1 MELFNPYFYAANID
15 LLAYEN
21 AWIQYME
28 SGEKNENVINRDI
41 YDSWD
46 KSSSLGV
53 DPFSLEK
60 PDAVDEQ
67 ELERRLRK
75 NRYVFQIVEPSMEIL
90 FDIINESEYAVIL
103 SDREGV
109 IIRVM
114 CGPEMKDICSKI
126 NLHEGADYRL
136 ESVGTSSINM
146 AIELKKPVQITGC
159 QHYRQIF
166 QHYTS
171 SSAPVLTESGGVLCV
186 LSVLG
191 KYEQE
196 NEHTLGMIHSITK
209 GIESQHHINKI
220 NRNLKKRNNQLE
232 KILSMVSDS
241 IVYTENRKIIQVNGS
256 MLKLIGK
263 DESEVIGRNVY
274 DAIVTQPSLAEFFAD
289 EKKANTGGHVL
300 LIGKNDSY
308 KCIVSTEE
316 VSSGFEK
323 SPGGRLIRFTQIKMI
338 EMMASKMRFAA
349 KYTFED
355 LIGES
360 DAFSEAITVAKKAS
374 AFDSRVIITG
384 ESGTGK
390 EMFAQAIHNNS
401 SRKAGPFVAV
411 DCGAIPHELFESEFF
426 GYEKGAFTGA
436 RREGKEGL
444 VEKANNGTLFL
455 DEIGN
460 MSLDMQIKLLRVLQ
474 EGVVFRIG
482 GASPVNVDLRVIAAT
497 NADLEQEIRNGTFR
511 EDLYYRLNVFR
522 IKIPPL
528 RERRSDIPLLVNN
541 IIKTSNNIDPSVK
554 VDKSAMDVFTGYDW
568 PGNVR
573 QLHNAVERAIIMADE
588 HVIYPESI
596 SGEISGSMGVRGR
609 FSGGGF
615 EASKETLE
623 EMTGRYIKFCLDMND
638 GNISRT
644 AKQLDVSRTTIYKY
658 ISW

>member
-41 YDSWD
+41 YDSWE

-60 PDAVDEQ
+60 PAAVDEQ
-67 ELERRLRK
+67 ELKRRLRK

-126 NLHEGADYRL
+126 NLREGADYRM
-136 ESVGTSSINM
+136 ESVGTNSINM

-274 DAIVTQPSLAEFFAD
+274 DTIVTQPSLVEFFAD
-289 EKKANTGGHVL
+289 EKKASTGGHVIL
-300 LIGKNDSY
+300 MGKNDSY

-316 VSSGFEK
+316 V
-323 SPGGRLIRFTQIKMI
+323 
-338 EMMASKMRFAA
+338 
-349 KYTFED
+349 
-355 LIGES
+355 
-360 DAFSEAITVAKKAS
+360 
-374 AFDSRVIITG
+374 
-384 ESGTGK
+384 
-390 EMFAQAIHNNS
+390 NS
-401 SRKAGPFVAV
+401 VSRKVPEAG
-411 DCGAIPHELFESEFF
+411 
-426 GYEKGAFTGA
+426 
-436 RREGKEGL
+436 
-444 VEKANNGTLFL
+444 
-455 DEIGN
+455 
-460 MSLDMQIKLLRVLQ
+460 
-474 EGVVFRIG
+474 
-482 GASPVNVDLRVIAAT
+482 
-497 NADLEQEIRNGTFR
+497 
-511 EDLYYRLNVFR
+511 
-522 IKIPPL
+522 
-528 RERRSDIPLLVNN
+528 
-541 IIKTSNNIDPSVK
+541 
-554 VDKSAMDVFTGYDW
+554 
-568 PGNVR
+568 
-573 QLHNAVERAIIMADE
+573 
-588 HVIYPESI
+588 
-596 SGEISGSMGVRGR
+596 
-609 FSGGGF
+609 
-615 EASKETLE
+615 
-623 EMTGRYIKFCLDMND
+623 
-638 GNISRT
+638 
-644 AKQLDVSRTTIYKY
+644 
-658 ISW
+658 

>member
-53 DPFSLEK
+53 DPFSQEK
-60 PDAVDEQ
+60 PAAVDEQ

-274 DAIVTQPSLAEFFAD
+274 DTIVTQPSLAEFFAD
-289 EKKANTGGHVL
+289 EKKASTGGHVL

-316 VSSGFEK
+316 VNSGFEK
-323 SPGGRLIRFTQIKMI
+323 SSGGRLIRFTQIKTI

-474 EGVVFRIG
+474 
-482 GASPVNVDLRVIAAT
+482 
-497 NADLEQEIRNGTFR
+497 
-511 EDLYYRLNVFR
+511 
-522 IKIPPL
+522 
-528 RERRSDIPLLVNN
+528 
-541 IIKTSNNIDPSVK
+541 
-554 VDKSAMDVFTGYDW
+554 
-568 PGNVR
+568 
-573 QLHNAVERAIIMADE
+573 
-588 HVIYPESI
+588 
-596 SGEISGSMGVRGR
+596 
-609 FSGGGF
+609 
-615 EASKETLE
+615 
-623 EMTGRYIKFCLDMND
+623 
-638 GNISRT
+638 
-644 AKQLDVSRTTIYKY
+644 
-658 ISW
+658 

>member
-46 KSSSLGV
+46 KSSSFGV

-114 CGPEMKDICSKI
+114 CGQEMKDICSKI

-338 EMMASKMRFAA
+338 EMMASKMQFAA

-444 VEKANNGTLFL
+444 VEKASNGTLFL

-644 AKQLDVSRTTIYKY
+644 ARQLDVSRTTIYKY

>member
-41 YDSWD
+41 YDSWE

-60 PDAVDEQ
+60 PAAVDEQ
-67 ELERRLRK
+67 ELKRRLRK

-126 NLHEGADYRL
+126 NLREGADYRM
-136 ESVGTSSINM
+136 ESVGTNSINM

>member
-21 AWIQYME
+21 AWIQDME

-46 KSSSLGV
+46 KSSSFGV

-114 CGPEMKDICSKI
+114 CGQEMKDICSKI

-308 KCIVSTEE
+308 KCIISTEE

-338 EMMASKMRFAA
+338 EMMASKMQFAA

-360 DAFSEAITVAKKAS
+360 DSFSEAITVAKKAS

-426 GYEKGAFTGA
+426 GYEKGAFTGT

-444 VEKANNGTLFL
+444 VEKASNGTLFL

-541 IIKTSNNIDPSVK
+541 IIKMSNNIDPSVK

-596 SGEISGSMGVRGR
+596 SGEISGSMGMRGR

-644 AKQLDVSRTTIYKY
+644 ARQLDVSRTTIYKY

>member
-46 KSSSLGV
+46 KSSSFGV

-114 CGPEMKDICSKI
+114 CGQEMKDICSKI

-308 KCIVSTEE
+308 KCIISTEE

-338 EMMASKMRFAA
+338 EMMASKMQFAA

-360 DAFSEAITVAKKAS
+360 DSFSEAITVAKKAS

-444 VEKANNGTLFL
+444 VEKASNGTLFL

-644 AKQLDVSRTTIYKY
+644 ARQLDVSRTTIYKY

>member
-15 LLAYEN
+15 LLAYEI

-41 YDSWD
+41 YDSWE

-171 SSAPVLTESGGVLCV
+171 SSAPVLTESGSVLCV

-360 DAFSEAITVAKKAS
+360 DAFSEAITVAKK
-374 AFDSRVIITG
+374 
-384 ESGTGK
+384 
-390 EMFAQAIHNNS
+390 H
-401 SRKAGPFVAV
+401 
-411 DCGAIPHELFESEFF
+411 
-426 GYEKGAFTGA
+426 
-436 RREGKEGL
+436 
-444 VEKANNGTLFL
+444 
-455 DEIGN
+455 
-460 MSLDMQIKLLRVLQ
+460 LR
-474 EGVVFRIG
+474 
-482 GASPVNVDLRVIAAT
+482 S
-497 NADLEQEIRNGTFR
+497 
-511 EDLYYRLNVFR
+511 
-522 IKIPPL
+522 
-528 RERRSDIPLLVNN
+528 
-541 IIKTSNNIDPSVK
+541 
-554 VDKSAMDVFTGYDW
+554 
-568 PGNVR
+568 
-573 QLHNAVERAIIMADE
+573 
-588 HVIYPESI
+588 
-596 SGEISGSMGVRGR
+596 
-609 FSGGGF
+609 
-615 EASKETLE
+615 
-623 EMTGRYIKFCLDMND
+623 
-638 GNISRT
+638 T
-644 AKQLDVSRTTIYKY
+644 AE
-658 ISW
+658 

>member
-46 KSSSLGV
+46 KSSSFGV

-114 CGPEMKDICSKI
+114 CGQEMKDICSKI

-308 KCIVSTEE
+308 KCIISTEE

-338 EMMASKMRFAA
+338 EMMVSKMQFAA

-360 DAFSEAITVAKKAS
+360 DSFSEAITVAKKAS

-444 VEKANNGTLFL
+444 VEKASNGTLFL

-596 SGEISGSMGVRGR
+596 SGEISGSMGMRGR

-644 AKQLDVSRTTIYKY
+644 ARQLDVSRTTIYKY

>member
-186 LSVLG
+186 LSVLE

-474 EGVVFRIG
+474 EGIVFRIG

>member
-1 MELFNPYFYAANID
+1 
-15 LLAYEN
+15 
-21 AWIQYME
+21 
-28 SGEKNENVINRDI
+28 
-41 YDSWD
+41 
-46 KSSSLGV
+46 
-53 DPFSLEK
+53 
-60 PDAVDEQ
+60 
-67 ELERRLRK
+67 
-75 NRYVFQIVEPSMEIL
+75 MEIL

-109 IIRVM
+109 VIRVM
-114 CGPEMKDICSKI
+114 CGSEMKDICSKI
-126 NLHEGADYRL
+126 NLREGADYRM
-136 ESVGTSSINM
+136 ESVGTNSINM

-159 QHYRQIF
+159 QHFRQIF

-274 DAIVTQPSLAEFFAD
+274 DTIVTQPSLAEFFAD
-289 EKKANTGGHVL
+289 EK
-300 LIGKNDSY
+300 
-308 KCIVSTEE
+308 
-316 VSSGFEK
+316 
-323 SPGGRLIRFTQIKMI
+323 
-338 EMMASKMRFAA
+338 
-349 KYTFED
+349 
-355 LIGES
+355 
-360 DAFSEAITVAKKAS
+360 
-374 AFDSRVIITG
+374 
-384 ESGTGK
+384 
-390 EMFAQAIHNNS
+390 
-401 SRKAGPFVAV
+401 
-411 DCGAIPHELFESEFF
+411 
-426 GYEKGAFTGA
+426 
-436 RREGKEGL
+436 
-444 VEKANNGTLFL
+444 KANNGTLFL

-482 GASPVNVDLRVIAAT
+482 GASPVSVDLRVIAAT

-541 IIKTSNNIDPSVK
+541 LIKTSNNIDPSVK

-596 SGEISGSMGVRGR
+596 SGEISGSRDVQGA
-609 FSGGGF
+609 FTGGSF
-615 EASKETLE
+615 EASNETLE
-623 EMTGRYIKFCLDMND
+623 EMTGRYIKFCLDLND

-658 ISW
+658 IS

>member
-186 LSVLG
+186 LSVMG

-360 DAFSEAITVAKKAS
+360 DAFGEAITVAKKAS

>member
-28 SGEKNENVINRDI
+28 SGEKNENVIKRDI
-41 YDSWD
+41 YDSWE

-60 PDAVDEQ
+60 PAAVDEQ
-67 ELERRLRK
+67 ELKRRLRK

-114 CGPEMKDICSKI
+114 CGQEMKDICSKI

-308 KCIVSTEE
+308 KCIISTEE

-338 EMMASKMRFAA
+338 EMMASKMQFAA

-360 DAFSEAITVAKKAS
+360 DAFGEAIMVAKKAS

-444 VEKANNGTLFL
+444 VEKASNGTLFL

-644 AKQLDVSRTTIYKY
+644 ARQLDVSRTTIYKY

>member
-53 DPFSLEK
+53 DPFSQEK

-274 DAIVTQPSLAEFFAD
+274 DTIVTQPSLAEFFAD
-289 EKKANTGGHVL
+289 EKKASTGGHVL

>member
-46 KSSSLGV
+46 KSSSFGV

-114 CGPEMKDICSKI
+114 CGQEMKDICSKI

-308 KCIVSTEE
+308 KCIISTEE

-338 EMMASKMRFAA
+338 EMMASKMQFAA

-360 DAFSEAITVAKKAS
+360 DAFGEAIMVAKKAS

-444 VEKANNGTLFL
+444 VEKASNGTLFL

-644 AKQLDVSRTTIYKY
+644 ARQLDVSRTTIYKY

>member
-186 LSVLG
+186 LSVMG

-289 EKKANTGGHVL
+289 EKTANTGGHVL

-360 DAFSEAITVAKKAS
+360 DAFGEAITVAKKAS

>member
-46 KSSSLGV
+46 KSSSFGV

-114 CGPEMKDICSKI
+114 CGQEMKDICSKI

-196 NEHTLGMIHSITK
+196 NEHTLEMIHSITK

-220 NRNLKKRNNQLE
+220 NRDLKKRNNQLE

-308 KCIVSTEE
+308 KCIISTEE

-338 EMMASKMRFAA
+338 EMMASKMQFAA

-360 DAFSEAITVAKKAS
+360 DSFSEAITVAKKAS

-444 VEKANNGTLFL
+444 VEKASNGTLFL

-644 AKQLDVSRTTIYKY
+644 ARQLDVSRTTIYKY

>member
-53 DPFSLEK
+53 DPFSQEK

-274 DAIVTQPSLAEFFAD
+274 DTIVTQPSLAEFFAD
-289 EKKANTGGHVL
+289 EKKASTGGHVL

-323 SPGGRLIRFTQIKMI
+323 SPGGRLIRFTQIKTI

-444 VEKANNGTLFL
+444 VEKADNGTLFL

-596 SGEISGSMGVRGR
+596 SREISGSMGVQGR

>member
-338 EMMASKMRFAA
+338 EMMASKMQFAA